1 MPHDPHRGS
10 AAQRLLAAL
19 DADPALTE
27 HDDTA
32 DIEVLPISDVKS
44 RLGELGLA
52 AAMPADLRQ
61 MIAESSAPS
70 AAPRRFGWRL
80 PAAVL
85 AGALAATIVLL
96 LADHALRDRRIADAT
111 NILSVENKAA
121 STRELEA
128 VALPRTIA
136 PPAAATSDLV
146 PRLLELAVHGDT
158 QAEFAL
164 GLLYAIGEGG
174 ASKSYE
180 QSVDWWRRADALGSL
195 AAREALGVATLF
207 RDEKPLPPKW
217 ANLVASI
224 VNDRASFEKLP
235 ALLVAV
241 RLSAMVNAP
250 RSSFKST
257 WYFEAPDSS
266 VERAWAALKDDQD
279 VGALRAFA
287 AKFHDNFYVEL
298 ALNRITRL
306 LRFTPSVG
314 IDTDGACRIASTY
327 SLTSEDGKRTLRIWS
342 LPSGQP
348 MVTLSMR
355 SPITHAVLLDGY
367 IAVLSDM
374 QVGLFDLGTRSMKK
388 SIAIQPIIPIQSS
401 QPLVA
406 SADGKKLLLVE
417 SEAAEALLVESPMSD
432 GSLSNSFGGV
442 LLRLHKPAPAPVRV
456 LDVGS
461 GEIRSVMSDLLQ
473 VSSNKL
479 NCYGESTERR
489 SFLES
494 RP

>member
-19 DADPALTE
+19 DADPALIE

-32 DIEVLPISDVKS
+32 EIEVLPISDVKS

-52 AAMPADLRQ
+52 PAIPADLRQ

-70 AAPRRFGWRL
+70 AVPRRFGWRL
-80 PAAVL
+80 PATVL

-128 VALPRTIA
+128 VALSRA
-136 PPAAATSDLV
+136 VPPAAAVASDLV
-146 PRLLELAVHGDT
+146 PRLLELAVHGDP
-158 QAEFAL
+158 QAQFAL

-180 QSVDWWRRADALGSL
+180 QSVDWWRRADAAGSL

-224 VNDRASFEKLP
+224 ADERASLERLP

-250 RSSFKST
+250 RSSFKWTSRL
-257 WYFEAPDSS
+257 EAPDVS
-266 VERAWAALKDDQD
+266 VERAWAAVKDQQD
-279 VGALRAFA
+279 VGVLRAFA

-298 ALNRITRL
+298 ALDRITRL
-306 LRFTPSVG
+306 LRFTSSVG
-314 IDTDGACRIASTY
+314 IDTDGACRFASSY
-327 SLTSEDGKRTLRIWS
+327 SLTSEDGKRSLRIWS

-348 MVTLSMR
+348 MFTLSMPF
-355 SPITHAVLLDGY
+355 PITHAVLLDGY
-367 IAVLSDM
+367 IAVVSDM
-374 QVGLFDLGTRSMKK
+374 QVGLFDLGTRSMKQ
-388 SIAIQPIIPIQSS
+388 SIAILPIIPILSI
-401 QPLVA
+401 QPLVV

-417 SEAAEALLVESPMSD
+417 SEAAEGLLVDAPRPD
-432 GSLSNSFGGV
+432 GSFANSAGGV

-461 GEIRSVMSDLLQ
+461 GEIRSVMSNLLQ
-473 VSSNKL
+473 VSSSKL